1 MGLDELRRIREQ
13 RDLPKQPKPR
23 KPIAKKSAKKLKQEA
38 EEKKSKKDP
47 AAAKERWFQEQRK
60 VMTGKCANC
69 GKPSCKDS
77 DEYFRFSIAHILAKA
92 YFKSVATN
100 DNNWIEL
107 CFWGE
112 NSCHSQ
118 MDNNM
123 LDMTQMACWDQIVV
137 KFQLM
142 YPFIDPKEKRRI
154 PDILLQYIN
163 TDQ

>member
-1 MGLDELRRIREQ
+1 MGLEELRRIREQ
-13 RDLPKQPKPR
+13 RDLPKVKKLYKIP
-23 KPIAKKSAKKLKQEA
+23 KKSKKKLQQEA
-38 EEKKSKKDP
+38 EDRIAKKDP
-47 AAAKERWFQEQRK
+47 AAAKERWFQERRLE
-60 VMTGKCANC
+60 MTGRCANC
-69 GKPSCKDS
+69 GKPSCKND

-100 DNNWIEL
+100 ENNWIEL

-123 LDMTQMACWDQIVV
+123 LDMIQMACWNQIVV

-142 YPFIDPKEKRRI
+142 YPFIDQKEKRRI
-154 PDILLQYIN
+154 PYILLQYLK
-163 TDQ
+163 TDI